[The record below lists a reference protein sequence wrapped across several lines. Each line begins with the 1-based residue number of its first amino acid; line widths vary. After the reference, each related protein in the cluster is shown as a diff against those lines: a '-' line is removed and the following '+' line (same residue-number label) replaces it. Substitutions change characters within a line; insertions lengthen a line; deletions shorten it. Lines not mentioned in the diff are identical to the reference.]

1 MNHTWRH
8 KSTHQQICSR
18 CGQVR
23 RWNGTRWLYRK
34 QGQLVRQRPTCG
46 EKRTD
51 SERYVGERLRPCHGC
66 TACNNT
72 MSCCGCRHGYEP
84 WDNRYAHHI
93 CDPEGPCDGS
103 GVLPAR
109 KRTDSERY
117 AELRA
122 LVETWQK
129 NLGQAHKDALIQ
141 WRHR

>member
-34 QGQLVRQRPTCG
+34 HGELVRQRPTCG

-51 SERYVGERLRPCHGC
+51 S
-66 TACNNT
+66 
-72 MSCCGCRHGYEP
+72 
-84 WDNRYAHHI
+84 D
-93 CDPEGPCDGS
+93 
-103 GVLPAR
+103 
-109 KRTDSERY
+109 RY

-122 LVETWQK
+122 LVEELQRSAASPFAGTDEQIKRLLDWS
-129 NLGQAHKDALIQ
+129 
-141 WRHR
+141 HR

>member
-51 SERYVGERLRPCHGC
+51 SERY
-66 TACNNT
+66 A
-72 MSCCGCRHGYEP
+72 
-84 WDNRYAHHI
+84 D
-93 CDPEGPCDGS
+93 
-103 GVLPAR
+103 
-109 KRTDSERY
+109 
-117 AELRA
+117 LRA
-122 LVETWQK
+122 LVEAWQSAHRA
-129 NLGQAHKDALIQ
+129 NDQAKTTAPETDGWLKRWLNFCDAQKPLLD
-141 WRHR
+141 WKHR

>member
-51 SERYVGERLRPCHGC
+51 SERY
-66 TACNNT
+66 A
-72 MSCCGCRHGYEP
+72 
-84 WDNRYAHHI
+84 D
-93 CDPEGPCDGS
+93 
-103 GVLPAR
+103 
-109 KRTDSERY
+109 
-117 AELRA
+117 LRA
-122 LVETWQK
+122 LVEAWAGALTD
-129 NLGQAHKDALIQ
+129 LVVRVRAGAGGYSPSDFPLVALDQAVVEEIEAAVVRAKK
-141 WRHR
+141 RR

>member
-34 QGQLVRQRPTCG
+34 HGELVRQRPTCG

-51 SERYVGERLRPCHGC
+51 S
-66 TACNNT
+66 
-72 MSCCGCRHGYEP
+72 
-84 WDNRYAHHI
+84 D
-93 CDPEGPCDGS
+93 
-103 GVLPAR
+103 
-109 KRTDSERY
+109 RY

-122 LVETWQK
+122 LVEELQRSASSPFAGTDEQIKRLLEWS
-129 NLGQAHKDALIQ
+129 
-141 WRHR
+141 HR